1 MSLGRHLHDSASC
14 NVTETFPGNSANIR
28 LRVWLA
34 SIPQIR
40 GEFNTLIIDS
50 SWKFIVKIISVPSR
64 CLWRRLGVC
73 RYSELVRGGQR
84 VHTKHFYV
92 KFLCWSINLFLIRPL
107 KFPNYFNPIAIMP
120 LNHNEKTHPFQRE
133 GGGQKYFLLKMKA
146 VPVSTLFSMEKPN
159 LKRFYWEN
167 FQVSVNIR
175 FS

>member
-92 KFLCWSINLFLIRPL
+92 KFLCWSINLFLIRPQ
-107 KFPNYFNPIAIMP
+107 KVPNYFNPIAIMP

>member
-84 VHTKHFYV
+84 AHTKHFYV

-159 LKRFYWEN
+159 FKRFYCEN

>member
-1 MSLGRHLHDSASC
+1 MLISGWEFGWHRFHRSE
-14 NVTETFPGNSANIR
+14 VNS
-28 LRVWLA
+28 
-34 SIPQIR
+34 
-40 GEFNTLIIDS
+40 TLIIDS

-84 VHTKHFYV
+84 AHTKHFYV

-107 KFPNYFNPIAIMP
+107 KVPNYFNPIAIMP

-159 LKRFYWEN
+159 FKRFYCEN

>member
-84 VHTKHFYV
+84 AHTKHFYV

-107 KFPNYFNPIAIMP
+107 KVPNYFNPIAIMP